1 MKMLSEGT
9 KVVNALKHILED
21 YSYLAYNVSRPRR
34 IREIPE
40 EFLHVDV
47 IDEKPDCADRDMKDI
62 VRKLEHTTGRCFK
75 TGPGSGPRDSRL
87 GDVDK
92 QWGYFR
98 IRKHKRL

>member
-1 MKMLSEGT
+1 MKLSEDT
-9 KVVNALKHILED
+9 KVVNALKRILED

-34 IREIPE
+34 IRESPE
-40 EFLHVDV
+40 EVLHVDV
-47 IDEKPDCADRDMKDI
+47 INEKPDCADRDMRDI

-75 TGPGSGPRDSRL
+75 TGLGSGPRDSRL

-98 IRKHKRL
+98 MRERKKT